1 MRKVRECY
9 WTTILALALCVPATW
24 AQQTDPRVN
33 PPVAPQ
39 RPLSPGESSSKAP
52 EESAITPSPEPNQAT
67 SDTRPLSGVEQ
78 FTLGQMGK
86 RRSYLLSSLQFFQTA
101 DTNSGI
107 TSGQSN
113 LDAVS
118 TLLGHV
124 TLQRVW
130 SRYEL
135 AADYSGGGYLYN
147 TRSGLNAAIHQFG
160 VTQRIAWRR
169 WSLLLGD
176 RLGYLPEA
184 SFGFGGLHYYGLG
197 GSVTNLTNINPIFE
211 PNQTILT
218 ARAPRISNTVV
229 AEVDYHIGPKSSIAA
244 SGSYGILRFTGSGLG
259 FINSSEAVFQT
270 GYNYSPTH
278 RDTLALT
285 YGLSL
290 FRFEGTNER
299 IQNHSVHGAYG
310 RRITGRLALQLSA
323 GPEIATFSK
332 RTAGSGTRVSWGMES
347 ALLYQFRRTTLG
359 ISYANYLTGG
369 AGVLAGAQSHQVH
382 MTVQGQLSRVWF
394 GSLDLGFARNT
405 ALQELTTGTV
415 ISAFNSGYGGVT
427 LSRPLGRYTSLYFNY
442 YLQRQSSNTGPCTV
456 TICGTVPLRHHFGL
470 GFNWH
475 HRPILID

>member
-1 MRKVRECY
+1 MKVRDCL
-9 WTTILALALCVPATW
+9 WATICALALCVPATW

-33 PPVAPQ
+33 PPVAPKP
-39 RPLSPGESSSKAP
+39 PLSVDESSSKAP

-67 SDTRPLSGVEQ
+67 PDTRPLSGIEQ

-86 RRSYLLSSLQFFQTA
+86 RRSYLLSSLQFLETA
-101 DTNSGI
+101 DTNSNI

-118 TLLGHV
+118 TLFGHI

-147 TRSGLNAAIHQFG
+147 TRSGLNSAIHQFG

-169 WSLLLGD
+169 WSLLLSD
-176 RLGYLPEA
+176 QVGYLPEA
-184 SFGFGGLHYYGLG
+184 SFGFGGLNYYGLG
-197 GSVTNLTNINPIFE
+197 GSVTNLTNVNPIFE

-218 ARAPRISNTVV
+218 ARATRISNTVV
-229 AEVDYHIGPKSSIAA
+229 GEVAYTIGPKSSITA
-244 SGSYGILRFTGSGLG
+244 SGSYGILRFTGTG
-259 FINSSEAVFQT
+259 SSLIDSSNEVFLT
-270 GYNYSPTH
+270 GYNYALTH
-278 RDTLALT
+278 RDTIALT

-290 FRFEGTNER
+290 FRFEGTNQR
-299 IQNHSVHGAYG
+299 FQNHSVHVAYG
-310 RRITGRLALQLSA
+310 RRITGRFALQLSA
-323 GPEIATFSK
+323 GPEIATFSNP
-332 RTAGSGTRVSWGMES
+332 GTRLSWGMGS
-347 ALLYQFRRTTLG
+347 FLLYQFRRTSLG
-359 ISYANYLTGG
+359 ISYSNYLSGG
-369 AGVLAGAQSHQVH
+369 SGVLVGAQSHSIG
-382 MTVQGQLSRVWF
+382 MTVGRQLSRRWS
-394 GSLDLGFARNT
+394 GSLDFGFARNT
-405 ALQELTTGTV
+405 ALHENTAQAANP
-415 ISAFNSGYGGVT
+415 AFYAGYAGVT
-427 LSRPLGRYTSLYFNY
+427 LSRPLGRYMGVSINY